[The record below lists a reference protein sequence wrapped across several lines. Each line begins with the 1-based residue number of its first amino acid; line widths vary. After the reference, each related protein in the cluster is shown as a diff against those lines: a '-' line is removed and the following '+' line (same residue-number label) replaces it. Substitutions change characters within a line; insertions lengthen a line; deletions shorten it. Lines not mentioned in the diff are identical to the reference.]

1 MAEIAAE
8 AGGGDEDG
16 DGDGAEKTPDII
28 EYLQLVRMDSE
39 REVKVPPAK
48 ERPPEHG
55 LESFLEMIARTIF
68 NRSSTI
74 PEGEEY
80 NMPRVLKVMTAAFTR
95 VG

>member
-1 MAEIAAE
+1 M
-8 AGGGDEDG
+8 
-16 DGDGAEKTPDII
+16 
-28 EYLQLVRMDSE
+28 
-39 REVKVPPAK
+39 PPAK